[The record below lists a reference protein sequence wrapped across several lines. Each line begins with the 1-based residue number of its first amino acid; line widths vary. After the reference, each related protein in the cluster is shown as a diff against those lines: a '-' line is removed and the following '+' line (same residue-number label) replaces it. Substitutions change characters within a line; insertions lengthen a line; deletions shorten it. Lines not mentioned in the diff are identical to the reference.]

1 MNKRG
6 YEMSKFPKTPK
17 QFESLIDDQWV
28 KKILP
33 ADEDDSKKF
42 KTVYF
47 LKDDKECIASVS
59 FEYGRVFVN
68 CDKKGIY
75 HFDLD
80 RILEGFEGDDGFEGW
95 NWYKQLQGKSWVK
108 SEALEFLLVLFNI
121 FGKVKAYQ

>member
-1 MNKRG
+1 MNK
-6 YEMSKFPKTPK
+6 FPTTPK
-17 QFESLIDDQWV
+17 QFELLIDDQWV
-28 KKILP
+28 KKVLP

-42 KTVYF
+42 KTVYC

-68 CDKKGIY
+68 CDKRGIY

-80 RILEGFEGDDGFEGW
+80 RILEGYEGSDGFKGW

-108 SEALEFLLVLFNI
+108 SEVLEMLFVLFNI
-121 FGKVKAYQ
+121 FGKLKVEN